1 MPQTRAPGAAEPA
14 RSGRGVDVGNKT
26 SHEEMDV
33 AKKTPSRGT
42 KQAGRS
48 GAAARRSDPQGRGGN
63 AAPGGLDSKRE
74 RFEEAGK
81 FPLAKV
87 LTIGVMV
94 TVLAFGGFTAYQY
107 FVAPQP
113 VGSVAVAGAGDG
125 GGAAPANAKMVK
137 IASGEQTA
145 DGLSFP
151 VQDLK
156 DNGIVALTY
165 DRSTPMPAEYQA
177 LTGGDVLPL
186 LSYIAPSG
194 NLVVATSF
202 CEPCRGT
209 SFHIEGDALVCD
221 VCFTRWDLN
230 TLEGISGGCMLYPP
244 EVVTAELRGD
254 TVFVPAADVEGWVP
268 RAF

>member
-1 MPQTRAPGAAEPA
+1 M
-14 RSGRGVDVGNKT
+14 SKKT
-26 SHEEMDV
+26 S
-33 AKKTPSRGT
+33 SRGT
-42 KQAGRS
+42 NRAGQN
-48 GAAARRSDPQGRGGN
+48 GAGARRDSPPARGGSAARGD
-63 AAPGGLDSKRE
+63 LDSKRQ

-81 FPLAKV
+81 FPVARV
-87 LTIGVMV
+87 LTIGVV
-94 TVLAFGGFTAYQY
+94 VAVLAFGGFTAYQY

-125 GGAAPANAKMVK
+125 AGAAPANAKMAE
-137 IASGEQTA
+137 ITSAQQTPE
-145 DGLSFP
+145 GMSFP

-156 DNGIVALTY
+156 DNAIIALKY

-177 LTGGDVLPL
+177 LTGGDTLPL

-209 SFHIEGDALVCD
+209 SFHVEGEALVCD

-244 EVVTAELRGD
+244 EVVTSELQGD
-254 TVFVPAADVEGWVP
+254 TVFVPAADLEGWVP

>member
-1 MPQTRAPGAAEPA
+1 MAKKNT
-14 RSGRGVDVGNKT
+14 RSG
-26 SHEEMDV
+26 
-33 AKKTPSRGT
+33 GT
-42 KQAGRS
+42 RS
-48 GAAARRSDPQGRGGN
+48 GGASRSSSTSRSSVATRGD
-63 AAPGGLDSKRE
+63 LDSKRQ

-87 LTIGVMV
+87 LTIGALVAIV
-94 TVLAFGGFTAYQY
+94 AFGGFTAYQY
-107 FVAPQP
+107 LIAPQP
-113 VGSVAVAGAGDG
+113 VGSVAVDGA
-125 GGAAPANAKMVK
+125 GAAPANAKMVELTS
-137 IASGEQTA
+137 ATQTA

-156 DNGIVALTY
+156 NNAIVKVSY
-165 DRSTPMPAEYQA
+165 DRTNPMPAEYQA
-177 LTGGDVLPL
+177 LTGGDDLPL
-186 LSYIAPSG
+186 LSYVAPSG

-230 TLEGISGGCMLYPP
+230 TLKGLSGGCTDYPP
-244 EVVTAELRGD
+244 EAVTAELRGD
-254 TVFVPAADVEGWVP
+254 TVFVPAADVEGWAP

>member
-1 MPQTRAPGAAEPA
+1 MSKKKPLRGAQPSA
-14 RSGRGVDVGNKT
+14 RS
-26 SHEEMDV
+26 
-33 AKKTPSRGT
+33 TP
-42 KQAGRS
+42 
-48 GAAARRSDPQGRGGN
+48 AARRNGVQTPGGNPGRGD
-63 AAPGGLDSKRE
+63 LDSKRQ
-74 RFEEAGK
+74 RFKEAGK
-81 FPLAKV
+81 FPVAKV
-87 LTIGVMV
+87 LTIGVV
-94 TVLAFGGFTAYQY
+94 VAVLAFGGFAAYEY

-113 VGSVAVAGAGDG
+113 VGSVAVAGADA
-125 GGAAPANAKMVK
+125 GGAPASAKMVE
-137 IASGEQTA
+137 IASAQQA
-145 DGLSFP
+145 SDGLSFP

-156 DNGIVALTY
+156 DNAIVALKY

-177 LTGGDVLPL
+177 LTGGDALPL

-254 TVFVPAADVEGWVP
+254 TVFVPAADLEAWLP

>member
-1 MPQTRAPGAAEPA
+1 MSKKKPMRGAKPSERSTPAPRRNGGQ
-14 RSGRGVDVGNKT
+14 R
-26 SHEEMDV
+26 
-33 AKKTPSRGT
+33 PS
-42 KQAGRS
+42 
-48 GAAARRSDPQGRGGN
+48 GN
-63 AAPGGLDSKRE
+63 AVRGDLDSKRQ

-81 FPLAKV
+81 FPVAKV
-87 LTIGVMV
+87 LTIGVV
-94 TVLAFGGFTAYQY
+94 VAVLAFGGFAAYEY

-113 VGSVAVAGAGDG
+113 VGSVAVAGA
-125 GGAAPANAKMVK
+125 AAAGEAPVSAKMVE
-137 IASGEQTA
+137 IASAQQAA

-156 DNGIVALTY
+156 DNAIVALKY
-165 DRSTPMPAEYQA
+165 DRATPMPAEYQA

-209 SFHIEGDALVCD
+209 SFHVEGDALVCD

-230 TLEGISGGCMLYPP
+230 TLEGISGGCLLYPP
-244 EVVTAELRGD
+244 EVVAAELRGD
-254 TVFVPAADVEGWVP
+254 TVFVPTADLEAWLP

>member
-1 MPQTRAPGAAEPA
+1 MRQTRTPGATETA
-14 RSGRGVDVGNKT
+14 GYDCGFDVDNRT
-26 SHEEMDV
+26 SHEEMHV
-33 AKKTPSRGT
+33 SKKKPSRGM
-42 KQAGRS
+42 KQTQRSAPAPGRS
-48 GAAARRSDPQGRGGN
+48 GTQTRGGSAARGD
-63 AAPGGLDSKRE
+63 LDSKRQ
-74 RFEEAGK
+74 RFEEAGR
-81 FPLAKV
+81 FPMAKV
-87 LTIGVMV
+87 LAIGVV
-94 TVLAFGGFTAYQY
+94 VAVLAFGGFAAYEY

-113 VGSVAVAGAGDG
+113 VGSVAVAGADAG
-125 GGAAPANAKMVK
+125 GAPANAKMVE
-137 IASGEQTA
+137 IDSAQQTS

-156 DNGIVALTY
+156 DNGIVALKY

-177 LTGGDVLPL
+177 LTGGDALPL
-186 LSYIAPSG
+186 LSYLAPSG

-254 TVFVPAADVEGWVP
+254 TVFVPAADVEAWLP

>member
-1 MPQTRAPGAAEPA
+1 VSKKKPMRGAKPSERSTPAP
-14 RSGRGVDVGNKT
+14 RRNGVQ
-26 SHEEMDV
+26 
-33 AKKTPSRGT
+33 TPS
-42 KQAGRS
+42 
-48 GAAARRSDPQGRGGN
+48 GN
-63 AAPGGLDSKRE
+63 AVRGDLDSKRQ
-74 RFEEAGK
+74 RFTEAGK
-81 FPLAKV
+81 FPVAKV
-87 LTIGVMV
+87 LTIGVV
-94 TVLAFGGFTAYQY
+94 VAVLAFGGFAAYGH

-113 VGSVAVAGAGDG
+113 VGSVAVAGAAAAG
-125 GGAAPANAKMVK
+125 APASAKMVE
-137 IASGEQTA
+137 IASAQQTS

-156 DNGIVALTY
+156 DNAIVALKY

-177 LTGGDVLPL
+177 LTGGDALPL
-186 LSYIAPSG
+186 LSYISPSG

-209 SFHIEGDALVCD
+209 SFHMEGDALVCD

-230 TLEGISGGCMLYPP
+230 TLEGISGGCLLYPP

-254 TVFVPAADVEGWVP
+254 TVFVPAADLEAWLP